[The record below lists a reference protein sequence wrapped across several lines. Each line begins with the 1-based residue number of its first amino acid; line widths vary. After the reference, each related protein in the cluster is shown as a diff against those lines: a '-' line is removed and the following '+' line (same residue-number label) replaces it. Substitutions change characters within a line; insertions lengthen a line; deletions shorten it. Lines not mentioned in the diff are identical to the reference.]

1 MRTIATWTLAAWIG
15 IIPVTAAQ
23 KPKPKPPTAAQ
34 LQAQIK
40 KLTAERDEL
49 QDRLSALEDLPQD
62 LAAAE
67 KSRDMARQEADG
79 LRKELNGIKAT
90 LSENQSGADAILKD
104 YQKAKADLASCV
116 KDRDALRKELEEA
129 KAKARDQQDIQA
141 SNGLPNITPARA
153 LNITRVTPDVRNV
166 SRGVV
171 VVNVL
176 ISENGEVLDTRLIQG
191 LPGTSIDVQKANEAC
206 VEAAK
211 RIVFDPARTAD
222 GKTKLRVWQ
231 AVGFMV
237 D

>member
-1 MRTIATWTLAAWIG
+1 MRAIATWTLAAWIG
-15 IIPVTAAQ
+15 FIPAVAAQ

-34 LQAQIK
+34 LQAQVK

-49 QDRLSALEDLPQD
+49 QDRLSALEDAQQD
-62 LAAAE
+62 LVAAE
-67 KSRDMARQEADG
+67 KSRDMARQEADA
-79 LRKELNGIKAT
+79 LRKELNAIKAT
-90 LSENQSGADAILKD
+90 LNENQSGADAILKD
-104 YQKAKADLASCV
+104 YQKAKADLAACA
-116 KDRDALRKELEEA
+116 KERETLRKQLDDTETKL
-129 KAKARDQQDIQA
+129 KAQDQTQA
-141 SNGLPNITPARA
+141 SNGLPDITPARA
-153 LNITRVTPDVRNV
+153 LNLTRVTPSVRNV

-191 LPGTSIDVQKANEAC
+191 LPGTDVDVQKANQAC